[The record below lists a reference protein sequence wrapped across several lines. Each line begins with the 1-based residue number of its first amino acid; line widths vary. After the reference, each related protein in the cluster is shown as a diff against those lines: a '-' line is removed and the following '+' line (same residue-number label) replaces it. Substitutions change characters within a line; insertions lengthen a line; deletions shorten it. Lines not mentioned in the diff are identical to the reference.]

1 MFAKVWK
8 NENLWAIVGYLTLAI
23 CVGCQIIVGYVYL
36 VAQFGYLIANVLGVA
51 RDFALKLPNANKV
64 KDIVFTG
71 ITVGLIIIRIFG

>member
-36 VAQFGYLIANVLGVA
+36 VAQFGYLTANVLGVA

-71 ITVGLIIIRIFG
+71 ITIGLIIIRIFG